1 MSTLT
6 LFKSK
11 APVMG
16 YVFKS
21 GKMIHFING
30 IYATESKSEIEELTT
45 ECENGHPNYYI
56 DKNELAIDSETLDP
70 IAALRAQIREE
81 ERIKLL
87 AATNPDRDMGTTVNT
102 GKLEGIS
109 NSRSIQGLQVQSEA
123 QGTAAKVTAPI
134 VVAKNK

>member
-1 MSTLT
+1 
-6 LFKSK
+6 
-11 APVMG
+11 MG
-16 YVFKS
+16 YVFRS

-30 IYATESKSEIEELTT
+30 IYATESKSEIDELTT

-87 AATNPDRDMGTTVNT
+87 AATNPDRDMGTTAQ

-109 NSRSIQGLQVQSEA
+109 NSRSIHGLQVQSET
-123 QGTAAKVTAPI
+123 QGTAAKVTTPI